1 MLSIKENPTSQ
12 LAEAYRG
19 LRTSLE
25 YSSVDK
31 KLKTL
36 VVTSSNPGEG
46 KSTVSTNLAFILSQ
60 GGKRV
65 IVIDADLRK
74 PTVHKKLRIDNRE
87 GLTEILIG
95 KKSINEV
102 CKKVEEGVYVITAGK
117 KTPNPAE
124 MVSSKAMEE
133 LIEIL
138 SKSYDY
144 VIIDTPPVR
153 NINDGVILAAKVDG
167 VILVVRSG
175 KTKSVDVVKGYR
187 ELEKVKANIVG
198 SVLNAVDMKRSGYY
212 YYYYYEE

>member
-1 MLSIKENPTSQ
+1 MLSIKKNPTSQ

-46 KSTVSTNLAFILSQ
+46 KSTVSSNLAFILSQ
-60 GGKRV
+60 GGKKV
-65 IVIDADLRK
+65 IVVDADLRK
-74 PTVHKKLRIDNRE
+74 PTIHKKFRIDNRE
-87 GLTEILIG
+87 GLTEVLIG
-95 KKSINEV
+95 KRTLKDV
-102 CKKVEEGVYVITAGK
+102 CKKVEKDVYVITAGK

-133 LIEIL
+133 LIEGL
-138 SKSYDY
+138 SKEYDY

-153 NINDGVILAAKVDG
+153 NINDGVILSAKVDG

-175 KTKSVDVVKGYR
+175 KTKSVDVIKGYR
-187 ELEKVKANIVG
+187 ELEKVKANIIG
-198 SVLNAVDMKRSGYY
+198 SVLNAVDMKRNGYY

>member
-1 MLSIKENPTSQ
+1 MTTIKENPTSL

-31 KLKTL
+31 ELKSL
-36 VVTSSNPGEG
+36 VITSSNPGEG
-46 KSTVSTNLAFILSQ
+46 KSTVSSNLAFILSQ

-65 IVIDADLRK
+65 IVVDADLRK
-74 PTVHKKLRIDNRE
+74 PTIHKKFRVDNRE

-95 KKSINEV
+95 KKNINEV
-102 CKKVEEGVYVITAGK
+102 SKKIDENIHVITAGK

-138 SKSYDY
+138 KRKYDY

-153 NINDGVILAAKVDG
+153 TISDGVILAAKADG
-167 VILVVRSG
+167 VVLVVRAG
-175 KTKSVDVVKGYR
+175 KTKSADIVKGYK

-198 SVLNAVDMKRSGYY
+198 SVLNAVDNRRHGYY
-212 YYYYYEE
+212 YYYYYE

>member
-1 MLSIKENPTSQ
+1 MTTIKENPTSL

-31 KLKTL
+31 ELKSL
-36 VVTSSNPGEG
+36 VITSSNPGEG
-46 KSTVSTNLAFILSQ
+46 KSTVSSNLAFILSQ
-60 GGKRV
+60 GGKKV
-65 IVIDADLRK
+65 IVVDADLRK
-74 PTVHKKLRIDNRE
+74 PTIHKKFRVDNRE

-95 KKSINEV
+95 KKNINEV
-102 CKKVEEGVYVITAGK
+102 SKKIDENIHVITAGK

-138 SKSYDY
+138 KRKYDY

-153 NINDGVILAAKVDG
+153 TISDGVILAAKADG
-167 VILVVRSG
+167 VVLVVRAG
-175 KTKSVDVVKGYR
+175 KTKSADIVKGYK

-198 SVLNAVDMKRSGYY
+198 SVLNAVDNRRHGYY
-212 YYYYYEE
+212 YYYYYE

>member
-1 MLSIKENPTSQ
+1 MLKIKENPTSL

-31 KLKTL
+31 KLKTI

-46 KSTVSTNLAFILSQ
+46 KSTVSTNLAFVLSQ
-60 GGKRV
+60 GGKKVV
-65 IVIDADLRK
+65 IVDADLRK
-74 PTVHKKLRIDNRE
+74 PTIHKKLKLANTE
-87 GLTEILIG
+87 GLTDLLIG
-95 KKSINEV
+95 KRNINQVSKAVDENINI
-102 CKKVEEGVYVITAGK
+102 ITAGK

-133 LIEIL
+133 LIQFLKEE
-138 SKSYDY
+138 YDY

-153 NINDGVILAAKVDG
+153 NIGDGVILAAKADG
-167 VILVVRSG
+167 VILVVRAG
-175 KTKSVDVVKGYR
+175 QTKSGDIVKGYK

-198 SVLNAVDMKRSGYY
+198 SVLNAIEKRRDGYY
-212 YYYYYEE
+212 YYYYED

>member
-1 MLSIKENPTSQ
+1 MLKIKENPTSL

-31 KLKTL
+31 KLKTI

-46 KSTVSTNLAFILSQ
+46 KSTVSTNLAFVLSQ
-60 GGKRV
+60 GGKKVV
-65 IVIDADLRK
+65 IIDADLRK
-74 PTVHKKLRIDNRE
+74 PTIHKKLKLDNTE
-87 GLTEILIG
+87 GLTDLLIG
-95 KKSINEV
+95 KRNINQVSKAVDENINI
-102 CKKVEEGVYVITAGK
+102 ITAGK

-133 LIEIL
+133 LIQFLKEE
-138 SKSYDY
+138 YDY

-153 NINDGVILAAKVDG
+153 NIGDGVILAAKADG
-167 VILVVRSG
+167 VILVVRAG
-175 KTKSVDVVKGYR
+175 QTKSGDIVKGYK

-198 SVLNAVDMKRSGYY
+198 SVLNAIEKRRDGYY
-212 YYYYYEE
+212 YYYYED

>member
-1 MLSIKENPTSQ
+1 MSTIKENPTSL

-31 KLKTL
+31 ELKSL
-36 VVTSSNPGEG
+36 VITSSNPGEG
-46 KSTVSTNLAFILSQ
+46 KSTVSSNLAFILSQ
-60 GGKRV
+60 GGKKV
-65 IVIDADLRK
+65 IVVDADLRK
-74 PTVHKKLRIDNRE
+74 PTIHKKFRVDNRE

-95 KKSINEV
+95 KKNINEV
-102 CKKVEEGVYVITAGK
+102 SKKIEENIHVITAGK

-138 SKSYDY
+138 KRKYDY

-153 NINDGVILAAKVDG
+153 TISDGVILSAKADG
-167 VILVVRSG
+167 VVLVVRAG
-175 KTKSVDVVKGYR
+175 KTKSADIVKGYK

-198 SVLNAVDMKRSGYY
+198 SVLNAVDNKRNGYY
-212 YYYYYEE
+212 YYYYYE

>member
-1 MLSIKENPTSQ
+1 MLTIEENPTSL

-31 KLKTL
+31 KLKTI

-46 KSTVSTNLAFILSQ
+46 KSTVSTNLAFVLSQ
-60 GGKRV
+60 GGKKV
-65 IVIDADLRK
+65 IVIDGDLRK
-74 PTVHKKLRIDNRE
+74 PTIHKKFKLDNTE
-87 GLTEILIG
+87 GLTDLLVG
-95 KKSINEV
+95 KKSINQV
-102 CKKVEEGVYVITAGK
+102 SKAIDKNITVITAGK

-133 LIEIL
+133 LIKFLKDE
-138 SKSYDY
+138 YDY

-153 NINDGVILAAKVDG
+153 TISDGVILSAKADG
-167 VILVVRSG
+167 VILVVRAG
-175 KTKSVDVVKGYR
+175 KTKSADIVKGYK

-198 SVLNAVDMKRSGYY
+198 SVLNAIEIRKDKY
-212 YYYYYEE
+212 YYYYYED

>member
-1 MLSIKENPTSQ
+1 MTTIKENPTSL

-31 KLKTL
+31 KLKSL
-36 VVTSSNPGEG
+36 VITSSNPGEG
-46 KSTVSTNLAFILSQ
+46 KSTVSSNLAFILSQ
-60 GGKRV
+60 GGKKV
-65 IVIDADLRK
+65 IVVDADLRK
-74 PTVHKKLRIDNRE
+74 PTIHKKFRVDNRE

-95 KKSINEV
+95 KKNINEV
-102 CKKVEEGVYVITAGK
+102 SKKIDENIYVITAGK

-138 SKSYDY
+138 KKKYDY

-153 NINDGVILAAKVDG
+153 TISDGVILSAKADG
-167 VILVVRSG
+167 VVLVVRAG
-175 KTKSVDVVKGYR
+175 KTKSADIVKGYK

-198 SVLNAVDMKRSGYY
+198 SVLNAVDNRRHGYY
-212 YYYYYEE
+212 YYYYYE

>member
-1 MLSIKENPTSQ
+1 MLTIEENPTSL

-31 KLKTL
+31 KLKTI

-46 KSTVSTNLAFILSQ
+46 KSTVSTNLAFVLSQ
-60 GGKRV
+60 GGKKV
-65 IVIDADLRK
+65 IVIDGDLRK
-74 PTVHKKLRIDNRE
+74 PTIHKKFKLDNTE
-87 GLTEILIG
+87 GLTDLLVG
-95 KKSINEV
+95 KKSINQV
-102 CKKVEEGVYVITAGK
+102 SKTIDKNITVITAGK

-133 LIEIL
+133 LIKFLREE
-138 SKSYDY
+138 YDY

-153 NINDGVILAAKVDG
+153 NINDGVILSAKADG
-167 VILVVRSG
+167 VILVVRAG
-175 KTKSVDVVKGYR
+175 KTKRADIVKGYK

-198 SVLNAVDMKRSGYY
+198 SVLNAIETRKDKY
-212 YYYYYEE
+212 YYYYYED

>member
-1 MLSIKENPTSQ
+1 MTTIKENPTSL

-31 KLKTL
+31 KLKSL
-36 VVTSSNPGEG
+36 VITSSNPGEG
-46 KSTVSTNLAFILSQ
+46 KSTVSSNLAFILSQ
-60 GGKRV
+60 GGKKV
-65 IVIDADLRK
+65 IVVDADLRK
-74 PTVHKKLRIDNRE
+74 PTIHKKFRVDNRE

-95 KKSINEV
+95 KKNINEV
-102 CKKVEEGVYVITAGK
+102 SKKIDENIYVITAGK

-138 SKSYDY
+138 KKKYDY

-153 NINDGVILAAKVDG
+153 TISDGVILAAKADG
-167 VILVVRSG
+167 VVLVVRAG
-175 KTKSVDVVKGYR
+175 KTKSADIVKGYK

-198 SVLNAVDMKRSGYY
+198 SVLNAVDNKRHGYY
-212 YYYYYEE
+212 YYYYYE

>member
-1 MLSIKENPTSQ
+1 MTTIKENPTSQ

-31 KLKTL
+31 QLKSL
-36 VVTSSNPGEG
+36 VITSSNPGEG
-46 KSTVSTNLAFILSQ
+46 KSTVSSNLAFILSQ
-60 GGKRV
+60 GGKKV
-65 IVIDADLRK
+65 IVVDADLRK
-74 PTVHKKLRIDNRE
+74 PTIHKKFRVDNRE

-95 KKSINEV
+95 KKNINEV
-102 CKKVEEGVYVITAGK
+102 SKKIDENIYVITAGK

-138 SKSYDY
+138 KKKYDY

-153 NINDGVILAAKVDG
+153 TISDGVILSAKADG
-167 VILVVRSG
+167 VVLVVRAG
-175 KTKSVDVVKGYR
+175 KTKSADIVKGYK

-198 SVLNAVDMKRSGYY
+198 SVLNAVDKKRHGYY
-212 YYYYYEE
+212 YYYYYE